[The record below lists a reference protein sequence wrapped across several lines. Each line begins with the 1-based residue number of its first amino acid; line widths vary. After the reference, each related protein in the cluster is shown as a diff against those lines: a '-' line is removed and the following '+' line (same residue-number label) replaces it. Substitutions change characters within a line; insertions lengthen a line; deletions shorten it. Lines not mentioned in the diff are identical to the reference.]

1 MRIAVAYESG
11 NVFAHFGRTGQF
23 KIYEIEDGQVTATR
37 VVGTGGQGH
46 GALTDV
52 LRALG
57 ADTLICGGI
66 GSGARMALAAAGIRL
81 YGGVSGSAD
90 AAVQSLLDGNLS
102 YDPQVRCDHH
112 GRDQEHDCGNHAC
125 AQDHQGCAGN
135 H

>member
-23 KIYEIEDGQVTATR
+23 KIYEIENGQVTATR

-57 ADTLICGGI
+57 ADTLICG
-66 GSGARMALAAAGIRL
+66 GIRL

-112 GRDQEHDCGNHAC
+112 GRDQEHDCGSHAC

>member
-23 KIYEIEDGQVTATR
+23 KIYEIENGQVTATR

-66 GSGARMALAAAGIRL
+66 GSGARMALAKPDCMVQHPLPARRGEEIATDVFEKHANEIFDEAENRLHVEKAVLAILLAGK
-81 YGGVSGSAD
+81 
-90 AAVQSLLDGNLS
+90 
-102 YDPQVRCDHH
+102 
-112 GRDQEHDCGNHAC
+112 
-125 AQDHQGCAGN
+125 
-135 H
+135 